1 MMRVFKF
8 MLAFFMT
15 IASCSNID
23 QYTDKK
29 NASSNGQGAFHGTI
43 KFLFVKKKY

>member
-29 NASSNGQGAFHGTI
+29 ICPLMIIACI
-43 KFLFVKKKY
+43 KELSYGP

>member
-23 QYTDKK
+23 QYT
-29 NASSNGQGAFHGTI
+29 HCCP
-43 KFLFVKKKY
+43 VKVPDDYYKV